1 MFGFFQRKHIPPPI
15 DRRQSLAG
23 IPVLNPGV
31 RIDPGEERDIVV
43 VKLQRGKGFWSR
55 FQPAVMERT
64 IKLDEL
70 GTYVLR
76 QIDGRRP
83 VLAIVDAFTARFKLN
98 RRESELS
105 TVTFLRSL
113 AERRAIS
120 IIIK

>member
-1 MFGFFQRKHIPPPI
+1 MFGFSNRKSTPPKI

-23 IPVLNPGV
+23 IPMLNSGV
-31 RIDPGEERDIVV
+31 RIDPGAERDSLVV
-43 VKLQRGKGFWSR
+43 TLRRGSGFLAR
-55 FQPAVMERT
+55 FQPAVMERV

-70 GTYVLR
+70 GTFVLR
-76 QIDGRRP
+76 QIDGRRT
-83 VLAIVDAFTARFKLN
+83 VLSIVDAFTDRFRTN